1 MLVPLHRKAF
11 EATLPNVSAD
21 PIIFVVAAN
30 VACHDQVHP
39 GGKRRALFRGYD
51 EVKMVGHQ
59 TIGIKLD
66 GKTFCRACHQ
76 IHECIV
82 ILILMEYLL
91 FVISP
96 VDDVIDKAVR

>member
-11 EATLPNVSAD
+11 EAALPNVSAD
-21 PIIFVVAAN
+21 LVIFIVAAN

-39 GGKRRALFRGYD
+39 GGKCRALFRGYD

-59 TIGIKLD
+59 AIGIELD
-66 GKTFCRACHQ
+66 GKTFYRACHQ
-76 IHECIV
+76 IHEHIV
-82 ILILMEYLL
+82 IRILMEYLL